1 MQHKT
6 ANSANVI
13 DTGYT
18 DRDLC
23 KTLAVQVT
31 ISLAFTIIHLFLF
44 YCTFE
49 VRILRIHDLK
59 LISLNATAS
68 LSLVSVSETVTDF
81 AAVTYE
87 VRHVYYSK

>member
-31 ISLAFTIIHLFLF
+31 ISLAFTINHSSFLILL
-44 YCTFE
+44 YILE
-49 VRILRIHDLK
+49 VRILRIYDLK
-59 LISLNATAS
+59 FIHIINATAS

-81 AAVTYE
+81 AAVCNC
-87 VRHVYYSK
+87 SDL